1 MRYGIVI
8 RLHENKPT
16 IVVAGGED
24 SNGNKLQFDLN
35 FEIINVLTKIFKKLF
50 CRLTCFC
57 SKWYTTNLKLHYVQ
71 FHTLDNSY
79 TLAHYRHDKMH
90 HDS

>member
-35 FEIINVLTKIFKKLF
+35 FEIINVLTKIFKNFFVVLPAF
-50 CRLTCFC
+50 VANGT
-57 SKWYTTNLKLHYVQ
+57 Q
-71 FHTLDNSY
+71 PI
-79 TLAHYRHDKMH
+79 
-90 HDS
+90 